1 MVVAALLFSLHVL
14 VNSACKLYQHSS
26 AGTYTHMRRMWI
38 LKKCAPGMFLLLLQV
53 FAVDVSQ
60 YAGQAIGMIL
70 AGKPCVCSPG
80 IVVMLLTESCR
91 LHHF

>member
-1 MVVAALLFSLHVL
+1 MVAALLFSLHIL

-26 AGTYTHMRRMWI
+26 AGTHMRRMWI

-53 FAVDVSQ
+53 FAADVSQ

-80 IVVMLLTESCR
+80 IAVMLLTESCHS
-91 LHHF
+91 HHF